1 MVFNEVFVHEKRYLN
16 EDSSTKMVSFQV
28 DSEDWPLIQESEAWK
43 KIEDLLSGLKNK
55 KEGE

>member
-1 MVFNEVFVHEKRYLN
+1 MVLNEIFVHEKRYISN
-16 EDSSTKMVSFQV
+16 DIITVMVSFQV
-28 DSEDWPLIQESEAWK
+28 RFEDWPLIQESEAWK